1 MKNLLKKIGKI
12 GALVGLVATGYFAN
26 DVMKDEVQAQN
37 QVVTPVQEMA
47 KEEGFNLATIPS
59 DRDNIFTQYFTI
71 TRVFDNVVE
80 ARNTYYENDY
90 VFLQKTDFDKIQ
102 PSQGMKI
109 AVTYNHDTVV
119 TVTSAEQV
127 KESEQVPP
135 VEKLKEKPVEVPKE
149 QPKKEK
155 PPVQKNV
162 NMTQSE
168 EKPKNDKK
176 PVTQEKPKVKN
187 EKPVQTEKKQN
198 VKTEQKPPK
207 ETEYTVTEN
216 TKNKLVHA
224 ENGNE
229 KAVLEND
236 NYKKGD
242 KVKVT
247 FGNSGHDDDIK
258 KQEKV
263 ESEEDKAYREA
274 FEENAR
280 TDINRNNPNYV
291 QTEDGSYVPKNF
303 WD

>member
-1 MKNLLKKIGKI
+1 MKNLMKKIGKI
-12 GALVGLVATGYFAN
+12 GALVGMVAIGYFGN
-26 DVMKDEVQAQN
+26 DALKDDVKAQTQN
-37 QVVTPVQEMA
+37 VTPVQEMS
-47 KEEGFNLATIPS
+47 KEEGFNIATIP
-59 DRDNIFTQYFTI
+59 DNRDNIFTQYFTI
-71 TRVFDNVVE
+71 TRVMDNVVE
-80 ARNTYYENDY
+80 ARNTFYENDY
-90 VFLQKTDFDKIQ
+90 VFLEKTDFDKIT

-119 TVTSAEQV
+119 TVTSAEQG
-127 KESEQVPP
+127 KEAEQVPP
-135 VEKLKEKPVEVPKE
+135 VEKLKEKPIEVPKE

-155 PPVQKNV
+155 QQIQKG
-162 NMTQSE
+162 MSIE
-168 EKPKNDKK
+168 EMNEQEESRKRQKEQKQAQPKK
-176 PVTQEKPKVKN
+176 Q
-187 EKPVQTEKKQN
+187 EKPVQTKQA
-198 VKTEQKPPK
+198 VKTEQSKPK
-207 ETEYTVTEN
+207 QTEYTVTEN
-216 TKNKLVHA
+216 TKDKLVKV
-224 ENGNE
+224 ENGND

-247 FGNSGHDDDIK
+247 FGNSGAHDDIQ